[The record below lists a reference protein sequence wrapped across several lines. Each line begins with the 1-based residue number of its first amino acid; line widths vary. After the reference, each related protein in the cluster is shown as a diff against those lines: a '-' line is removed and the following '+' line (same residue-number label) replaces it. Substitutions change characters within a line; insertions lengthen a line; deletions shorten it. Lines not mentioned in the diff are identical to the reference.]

1 MSGPRIAPSCPAFG
15 PRLVAAA
22 VVMVFGAAAAATRAE
37 DDGVRPENAAG
48 ERQGEQ
54 DGNVVDLGANFDSNV
69 FEQTGA
75 GWVIRHNGGPF
86 VQGGPAFPRDGAAGS
101 PALARVRSMGR
112 ARLERLERVCGLA
125 AGQRRRLELAL
136 EADIRRCAVDIEE
149 VRRSYAGVTVN
160 MRDREGQQTWS
171 RFQQDAQ
178 RCRRRLMTLFDESS
192 LFAESL
198 ATVLDDGQ
206 REALA
211 AELAARRTFHWKSL
225 VATAM
230 LRLDDTLALTH
241 DQHAEIERL
250 LVAQEPPL
258 RLDTPARQ
266 RNEQAEQML
275 VFMVLAEADHKAL
288 KAVVG
293 EERWKTLLTLLNQG
307 RSMRSWIEGQGLL
320 DPKRK

>member
-1 MSGPRIAPSCPAFG
+1 MSSSRRPARFPACGPRF
-15 PRLVAAA
+15 VAAA
-22 VVMVFGAAAAATRAE
+22 VVVALVAAAARAE
-37 DDGVRPENAAG
+37 DDGVRAEGVAG

-54 DGNVVDLGANFDSNV
+54 DGNVVDLEANFDSNV

-75 GWVIRHNGGPF
+75 GWVIRHNAGPF
-86 VQGGPAFPRDGAAGS
+86 AHGGLAFSRDGEAGS
-101 PALARVRSMGR
+101 PAVARVRAMGR
-112 ARLERLERVCGLA
+112 ARLERLDRACGLA

-136 EADIRRCAVDIEE
+136 EADIRRCVVEIEE

-160 MRDREGQQTWS
+160 MRERDGQQTWS
-171 RFQQDAQ
+171 RFQQDVQ
-178 RCRRRLMTLFDESS
+178 RCRRRLLTLFDDSS
-192 LFAESL
+192 LYAESL
-198 ATVLDDGQ
+198 ATVLDDEQ
-206 REALA
+206 QAALA
-211 AELAARRTFHWKSL
+211 AELAARRAFHWRSL

-250 LVAQEPPL
+250 LLEQEPPL
-258 RLDTPARQ
+258 RLDAPTKE

-275 VFMVLAEADHKAL
+275 VFMVLAEADHKPL

-293 EERWKTLLTLLNQG
+293 DERWKTLLTLLNQG

>member
-1 MSGPRIAPSCPAFG
+1 MSRFSPPARIPTAG
-15 PRLVAAA
+15 LRL
-22 VVMVFGAAAAATRAE
+22 AAAAAVALAAVAARGE
-37 DDGVRPENAAG
+37 DDGVRAEGAAG

-54 DGNVVDLGANFDSNV
+54 DGNLVDLEANFDSNV

-86 VQGGPAFPRDGAAGS
+86 PLGGPRFAGDAEAGS
-101 PALARVRSMGR
+101 PALVRVRALGR
-112 ARLERLERVCGLA
+112 ARLERLERACGLSA
-125 AGQRRRLELAL
+125 DQHRRLALAL
-136 EADIRRCAVDIEE
+136 EADIRRCVVEIEE

-160 MRDREGQQTWS
+160 MREREGQQTWS

-178 RCRRRLMTLFDESS
+178 RCRRRLMTLFDEHS

-198 ATVLDDGQ
+198 ATVLDDRQ
-206 REALA
+206 QAVFA
-211 AELAARRTFHWKSL
+211 AELAARRSFHWKSL

-230 LRLDDTLALTH
+230 LRLDDTLALTQ
-241 DQHAEIERL
+241 DQHAAIERL
-250 LVAQEPPL
+250 LLEQEPLL
-258 RLDTPARQ
+258 RLDAPARQ

-275 VFMVLAEADHKAL
+275 VFMVLAEADHKPL
-288 KAVVG
+288 KAVVD